1 MGFWD
6 SLGRSVKKITGTDT
20 SAMEDALKAQQKA
33 SAAQQAKA
41 DAERK
46 KIKDK
51 EDSEKARLEGKKMRG
66 LKRKFGGGGLMGA
79 SGETSSTL
87 GG

>member
-6 SLGRSVKKITGTDT
+6 SLGRSVQKITGTDS
-20 SAMEDALKAQQKA
+20 SAMEDALKAQQQA
-33 SAAQQAKA
+33 SERAAKA
-41 DAERK
+41 AEAERK

-51 EDSEKARLEGKKMRG
+51 EDAEKARLEEKRMRG
-66 LKRKFGGGGLMGA
+66 LKRKFSGGGLMGA
-79 SGETSSTL
+79 SDGTSSTL